1 MNDYL
6 YLGPVP
12 CDEDCAQ
19 VGDPDYRKNA
29 IREVNAYIAQLKRE
43 FPDWERDG
51 VDFRVKWENHDFG
64 SYCEVIVSFDDSD
77 EASTAYAFEIENNL
91 PYNWDE
97 EARRE
102 LNHVG

>member
-1 MNDYL
+1 MKDYL

-29 IREVNAYIAQLKRE
+29 IREMKAYINQLERE

-51 VDFRVKWENHDFG
+51 VEFRIVWQNHDFG
-64 SYCEVIVSFDDSD
+64 AYGEVVVDYNDADD
-77 EASTAYAFEIENNL
+77 ASTSYAFEIESNL

-97 EARRE
+97 EARKE
-102 LNHVG
+102 LGYVS